1 MFLEF
6 IDFAIKGMSM
16 NDNVNGVRGEVSEY
30 TWGRLWSDG
39 TKEFN
44 NGALQYA
51 DGSLEFDGLTFY
63 PDGVVIDASGQQVG
77 LVDETQVI
85 QPDGEGQ
92 SAEQS
97 SLGESTEG
105 VEPEEVEEVLTQTHV
120 GEGEEVALII
130 EDETDVE
137 SYLSLDID
145 ER

>member
-1 MFLEF
+1 MLLEF

-16 NDNVNGVRGEVSEY
+16 SDNVNGVRGEVSEY

-39 TKEFN
+39 TREFN
-44 NGALQYA
+44 NGAIQYA

-77 LVDETQVI
+77 LIDDTQLI
-85 QPDGEGQ
+85 PSGGEGQ
-92 SAEQS
+92 GAEQS
-97 SLGESTEG
+97 LPDESAEG
-105 VEPEEVEEVLTQTHV
+105 VKPEEVEEVLTQTHV
-120 GEGEEVALII
+120 GEGEGEALII

-137 SYLSLDID
+137 SYLSLDSD